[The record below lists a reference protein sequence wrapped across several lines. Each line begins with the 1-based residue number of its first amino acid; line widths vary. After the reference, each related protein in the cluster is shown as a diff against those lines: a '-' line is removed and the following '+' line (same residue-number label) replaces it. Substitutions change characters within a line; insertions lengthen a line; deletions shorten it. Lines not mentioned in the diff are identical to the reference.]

1 MLILISLPVIGLGM
15 ANEVKIEFS
24 WGGSEKDFLTFKRN
38 ALRKMV
44 RFYALDTTVWRSD
57 AGSCYSHFATIKGQ
71 TWAQKPIL

>member
-44 RFYALDTTVWRSD
+44 RFYALDTTV
-57 AGSCYSHFATIKGQ
+57 
-71 TWAQKPIL
+71 

>member
-24 WGGSEKDFLTFKRN
+24 WGGGSEKGFLTFKRN

-44 RFYALDTTVWRSD
+44 RFYALDTTV
-57 AGSCYSHFATIKGQ
+57 
-71 TWAQKPIL
+71 